1 MVLSRHIL
9 SVMALALTSVPV
21 AAQSAQVT
29 VPSGQPTIVDRIET
43 YRDGMCQM
51 LFIPTAKPRKN
62 ARHGTIQVTQGF
74 WRIGGDGPC
83 ADATAH
89 GLIVTYASNPGFTGK
104 DEFSFDVPTKAG
116 ADQQNAP
123 TRTYRYKVTV
133 Q

>member
-9 SVMALALTSVPV
+9 SVVTLVLVSAPA
-21 AAQSAQVT
+21 AAQTAQVS
-29 VPSGQPTIVDRIET
+29 VMSGQPSIVDRIEI

-51 LFIPTAKPRKN
+51 PFIPTAKPRKN
-62 ARHGTIQVTQGF
+62 ARHGTIQVTKGF

-89 GLIVTYASNPGFTGK
+89 GLIVTYTSNPGFVGR
-104 DEFSFDVPTKAG
+104 DDFSFDVPTKAI
-116 ADQQNAP
+116 DQQYAP